1 MLTIIHG
8 KDTLRSRFALR
19 ELIAKEGVVAEVL
32 EDASAF
38 EEIRVRLENTPL
50 FAGQSLLVLEDGITG
65 ECGAKLVSYSRLSD
79 LARAPHVRLVLYES
93 GDVSPRV
100 AYKALAP
107 HAEVSVFTL
116 LSSAGAVEWLAAA
129 HKKSKAIT
137 PAIVRLVFARVGS
150 DMWSAHQELAKLS
163 AYCGD
168 TPAKEE
174 DLDTLDIGVQTANI
188 FATIDGVFSGSA
200 SSSFE
205 RLQVLWQEGQS
216 PLGVFALMERQLRV
230 IALTKEADARGAA
243 SGVIAKTAG
252 IPPFAVSKAVATSR
266 RMSWAK
272 IKGLYARVESLDEKM
287 KRGAIDPYFAVELLA
302 VAVLAP
308 LEARHK

>member
-19 ELIAKEGVVAEVL
+19 ELIGKEGVVAEIL

-50 FAGQSLLVLEDGITG
+50 FAGRVLLVVEDGIVG
-65 ECGAKLVSYSRLSD
+65 ELGAKLASYSRLSD
-79 LARAPHVRLVLYES
+79 MAHASYVHLVLYES
-93 GDVSPRV
+93 GDVASRA

-107 HAEVSVFTL
+107 HAQVALFSAL
-116 LSSAGAVEWLAAA
+116 APAGAVEWLAEV
-129 HKKSKAIT
+129 HKHNKAIT
-137 PAIVRLVFARVGS
+137 PAIVRAVFTRVGS
-150 DMWSAHQELAKLS
+150 DMWSAHQELSKLS

-168 TPAKEE
+168 APATEQ
-174 DLDTLDIGVQTANI
+174 DMDTLDIGVQTANI

-200 SSSFE
+200 NASFE
-205 RLQVLWQEGQS
+205 RLQTLWQEGQS

-230 IALTKEADARGAA
+230 IALTKEAVEQGAA
-243 SGVIAKTAG
+243 SGAIAKTAG
-252 IPPFAVSKAVATSR
+252 IPPFAVSKAVAASR

-302 VAVLAP
+302 AAVLA
-308 LEARHK
+308 